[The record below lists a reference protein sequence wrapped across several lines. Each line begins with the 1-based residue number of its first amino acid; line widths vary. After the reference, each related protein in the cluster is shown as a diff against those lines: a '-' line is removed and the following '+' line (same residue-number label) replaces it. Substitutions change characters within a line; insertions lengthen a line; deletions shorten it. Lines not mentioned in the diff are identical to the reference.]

1 MSMAML
7 CPPISG
13 CPCLT
18 WLLPSC
24 AQYPLYI
31 DWRPWL
37 ATLAGYSLSA
47 IEQAALFDVNV
58 NPPVP
63 ADPEEIALVSGFDS
77 DPPANGG
84 APGYTQIIGGF
95 ATGNIIKA
103 GPNATVGRVYRLDIT
118 VVATDGC
125 GRKAKACECVSIN
138 IVQ

>member
-1 MSMAML
+1 MNGSMCA
-7 CPPISG
+7 PISG

-18 WLLPSC
+18 WLLPPC

-31 DWRPWL
+31 DWRTWL
-37 ATLAGYSLSA
+37 ASMPGYTLSA
-47 IEQAALFDVNV
+47 VESAALLDVNV

-63 ADPEEIALVSGFDS
+63 ANPNDIALVSGFDTDP
-77 DPPANGG
+77 DPPPT
-84 APGYTQIIGGF
+84 PGYTQIIGGF
-95 ATGNIIKA
+95 ATGNIVKA

-118 VVATDGC
+118 VVATDAC